1 MSTAPEP
8 TPTVSAPHSL
18 TAPHSLMERLLSP
31 QGIQALLS
39 TGGALFVGGMIT
51 WLATLG
57 VFDHPLVL
65 AVALGGANLAILLL
79 GYWLVLSTRYQLA
92 GLALTLLACLVMP
105 LHLWFYHAQNLLTF
119 DNHLWAAGLVISL
132 LYALT
137 ARVLRNIWFVPI
149 FLGGIAMTVLLILA
163 DMGQFWQ
170 ITAPAIA
177 LCLIG
182 IVAIHAERL
191 FTTDETSPFRRERF
205 GLAFF
210 WSGHV
215 LLGLGLLMVLVAQLA
230 GGPLYSTHLKSIY
243 QQWQVTPTD
252 LVTTQSG
259 KLIALF
265 LVLAGIYA
273 HLYSDMV
280 VRRKG
285 YYLQIAALLLV
296 WVEFLIIDL
305 LNINLRIETL
315 LGIVAGTGLILQLLD
330 HYLGH
335 RLPNGLPGLRFMGA
349 MLSIATVV
357 MGSFYYFADAF
368 SHVVGGWNKTDHHAG
383 WLVVESLPLLLP
395 SMIIAGVVQAVGY
408 YTSRHPYQRLYR
420 YGLSLAA
427 ILIPALLVSI
437 YGPATWFAQAGMMMV
452 LGVVAIVLAWRL
464 PVVRVLGGLVHLFV
478 AFWLLIG
485 LPQLFHIGGA
495 DFWPVL
501 GILLSASVF
510 YFLAAQL
517 LEQKPAIPM
526 GVLCLFLALLHI
538 FAWFDVALPYKMA
551 ACALVGAGLILVS
564 RMMGTKQSVKGTGN
578 MMDWVGKVIF
588 FISVLATMLLGV
600 QTFVAHSSP
609 AGIWPIF
616 NALLLEALLAGLFY
630 VTLRK
635 DQVSNLF
642 FACAITNVGLA
653 GGLLVTFM
661 ELPGWR
667 KMELAGVGTGLF
679 MTMMAFRAW
688 SREISHRHREDAVSP
703 LFLLGTMLICIPL
716 ALVVMSNRTTGQFLV
731 MDEAAMLIFGVL
743 LLGAGCVCQ
752 LRIPAI
758 AGAVL
763 TVLYIAGLLLF
774 FPWGHLGTASLILAG
789 GGAGLFLLGLGL
801 SIFRDRL
808 LALPQRVKDRKGIF
822 QVLGW
827 R

>member
-1 MSTAPEP
+1 MSTAPESLP
-8 TPTVSAPHSL
+8 SPPAPTVP
-18 TAPHSLMERLLSP
+18 APHSLMERLLSP
-31 QGIQALLS
+31 QGIQALLG

-65 AVALGGANLAILLL
+65 ATILGGANLALLLL
-79 GYWLVLSTRYQLA
+79 GFWLVLSTRYQLA

-105 LHLWFYHAQNLLTF
+105 LHLWFYHAQKLLTF

-210 WSGHV
+210 WSGHA

-252 LVTTQSG
+252 LVTTSSG

-315 LGIVAGTGLILQLLD
+315 LGIVAGTGLMLQLLD
-330 HYLGH
+330 RYLGH
-335 RLPNGLPGLRFMGA
+335 LLPRGLPVLPFMGTLLTIGTLLA
-349 MLSIATVV
+349 GT
-357 MGSFYYFADAF
+357 FYYFADGF
-368 SHVVGGWNKTDHHAG
+368 GHVGSGFNNPEHQLG
-383 WLVVESLPLLLP
+383 QFVVESRPILLL
-395 SMIIAGVVQAVGY
+395 SMIIAGAAQLVGY
-408 YTSRHPYQRLYR
+408 YTSKHPYQRLYQF
-420 YGLSLAA
+420 GLSLAV

-437 YGPATWFAQAGMMMV
+437 YGPATWFAQAGIIMV
-452 LGVVAIVLAWRL
+452 LGIGTIGLAWRQPL
-464 PVVRVLGGLVHLFV
+464 VRDLGVLVHLFV
-478 AFWLLIG
+478 AFWLLTG
-485 LPQLFHIGGA
+485 LPHLVRLGSS
-495 DFWPVL
+495 DLWPVL
-501 GILLSASVF
+501 GILLAASAF
-510 YFLAAQL
+510 YFLAVQL
-517 LEQKPAIPM
+517 LRQKLAIPM
-526 GVLCLFLALLHI
+526 GILCVLLALLHI
-538 FAWFDVALPYKMA
+538 FAWFDFALAYKMA
-551 ACALVGAGLILVS
+551 ACALLGAGLIVLSGWTQVKS
-564 RMMGTKQSVKGTGN
+564 TDKMNSNPIGTA
-578 MMDWVGKVIF
+578 GKVIF
-588 FISVLATMLLGV
+588 FIAVLATMLLGV
-600 QTFVAHSSP
+600 QTLAAHSAQSF
-609 AGIWPIF
+609 IWPIF
-616 NALLLEALLAGLFY
+616 NALLLEAALAGLFY
-630 VTLRK
+630 WTRRT
-635 DQVSNLF
+635 DHSRNLF
-642 FACAITNVGLA
+642 FACAITNVVLA
-653 GGLLVTFM
+653 GILLVM
-661 ELPGWR
+661 LMDLSLWR
-667 KMELAGVGTGLF
+667 KMELATIGLGLI
-679 MTMMAFRAW
+679 MTVSAFRAW
-688 SREISHRHREDAVSP
+688 SQETTSHRRQDSVSP
-703 LFLLGTMLICIPL
+703 LFLLGTLLICVPL
-716 ALVVMSNRTTGQFLV
+716 ALVVMANRSSGLFLV
-731 MDEAAMLIFGVL
+731 MDEAAMLIFGLL
-743 LLGAGCVCQ
+743 LLGAGCICQ

-763 TVLYIAGLLLF
+763 TVLYLVGLLIF
-774 FPWGHLGTASLILAG
+774 VPWGQLGTAALILAG
-789 GGAGLFLLGLGL
+789 GGAGLFLLGLAL

-808 LALPQRVKDRKGIF
+808 LALPQKVKDRKGIF

>member
-1 MSTAPEP
+1 MSTAPESMP
-8 TPTVSAPHSL
+8 TPPAP
-18 TAPHSLMERLLSP
+18 TAPPPHSLMERLLSP
-31 QGIQALLS
+31 QGIQALLGS
-39 TGGALFVGGMIT
+39 GGALFVGGIIT

-65 AVALGGANLAILLL
+65 ATILGGANLALLLL
-79 GYWLVLSTRYQLA
+79 GFWLVLSTRYQLA

-105 LHLWFYHAQNLLTF
+105 LHLWFYHAQKLLTF

-210 WSGHV
+210 WSGHA

-252 LVTTQSG
+252 LVTTSSG

-315 LGIVAGTGLILQLLD
+315 LGIVAATGLLLQLVD
-330 HYLGH
+330 RYLGH
-335 RLPNGLPGLRFMGA
+335 LLPRGLPVLPF
-349 MLSIATVV
+349 LSTLLTIGTLLAGT
-357 MGSFYYFADAF
+357 FYYFADGL
-368 SHVVGGWNKTDHHAG
+368 SHSGSGVDNPAHQLGQF
-383 WLVVESLPLLLP
+383 VVESRPILLL
-395 SMIIAGVVQAVGY
+395 SMIIAGLAQAVGY
-408 YTSRHPYQRLYR
+408 YTTKHPYQRLYQF
-420 YGLSLAA
+420 GLSLAA
-427 ILIPALLVSI
+427 ILIPALALSI
-437 YGPATWFAQAGMMMV
+437 YGPASWFAQAGIMMV
-452 LGVVAIVLAWRL
+452 LGIGAVVLAWRQ
-464 PVVRVLGGLVHLFV
+464 PMVRDLGVLVHLFV
-478 AFWLLIG
+478 AFWLLTG
-485 LPQLFHIGGA
+485 MFHIFRFDTA
-495 DFWPVL
+495 DIWPIV
-501 GILLSASVF
+501 GVLLSASAF
-510 YFLAAQL
+510 YILAAQL
-517 LEQKPAIPM
+517 LHQKPALAMCIVC
-526 GVLCLFLALLHI
+526 VLLALLHI
-538 FAWFDVALPYKMA
+538 FAWFDFVLPYKMA
-551 ACALVGAGLILVS
+551 ACAVLGAGLILLSGLVRTKS
-564 RMMGTKQSVKGTGN
+564 TGKEKGNPLGT
-578 MMDWVGKVIF
+578 VGKFIF

-600 QTFVAHSSP
+600 QTLVVGAGSSLV
-609 AGIWPIF
+609 WPIF
-616 NALLLEALLAGLFY
+616 NALVLEATLAGLFY
-630 VTLRK
+630 WTRRN
-635 DQVSNLF
+635 DPSRNLF
-642 FACAITNVGLA
+642 FACAITNVALA
-653 GGLLVTFM
+653 GILLVM
-661 ELPGWR
+661 LMDLSLWR
-667 KMELAGVGTGLF
+667 KMELAAIGLGMI
-679 MTMMAFRAW
+679 MTVSAFRAW
-688 SREISHRHREDAVSP
+688 SQEMTSHRRQDSVSP
-703 LFLLGTMLICIPL
+703 LFLLGSLLICVPL
-716 ALVVMSNRTTGQFLV
+716 ALVVMANRSSGHFLV
-731 MDEAAMLIFGVL
+731 MDEAAMLIIGLL
-743 LLGAGCVCQ
+743 LLGAGCICQ

-763 TVLYIAGLLLF
+763 TVLYLVGLLIF
-774 FPWGHLGTASLILAG
+774 VPWGQLGTAALILAG
-789 GGAGLFLLGLGL
+789 GGAGLFLIGLAL

-808 LALPQRVKDRKGIF
+808 LALPQKVKDRKGIF

>member
-1 MSTAPEP
+1 MSTAPESMP
-8 TPTVSAPHSL
+8 TPSAP
-18 TAPHSLMERLLSP
+18 TVPTPHSLMERLLSP
-31 QGIQALLS
+31 QGIQALLG

-57 VFDHPLVL
+57 IFDHPLVL
-65 AVALGGANLAILLL
+65 AATLGGVNLALLLL
-79 GYWLVLSTRYQLA
+79 GFWLVLSTRYQLA

-105 LHLWFYHAQNLLTF
+105 LHLWFYHAQKLLTF

-177 LCLIG
+177 MCLIG

-191 FTTDETSPFRRERF
+191 FTQDETSPFRRERF

-210 WSGHV
+210 WSGHA

-230 GGPLYSTHLKSIY
+230 GGPLYATYTKSIY

-252 LVTTQSG
+252 LVTTSSG

-265 LVLAGIYA
+265 LVLAAIYA

-315 LGIVAGTGLILQLLD
+315 LGIVAATGLLLQMVD
-330 HYLGH
+330 RYLGH
-335 RLPNGLPGLRFMGA
+335 LLPRGLPVLPFLGTLLTIGTLLAGM
-349 MLSIATVV
+349 
-357 MGSFYYFADAF
+357 FYYFADGL
-368 SHVVGGWNKTDHHAG
+368 SHAG
-383 WLVVESLPLLLP
+383 SGVNNPGHQLGQFVVESRPILLL
-395 SMIIAGVVQAVGY
+395 SMIIAGVAQAVGY
-408 YTSRHPYQRLYR
+408 YTSKHPYQRLYQT
-420 YGLSLAA
+420 GLSLAA

-437 YGPATWFAQAGMMMV
+437 YGPATWFAQAGIIMV
-452 LGVVAIVLAWRL
+452 LGIVAVVLAWRE
-464 PVVRVLGGLVHLFV
+464 PVLRDLGVLVHLFV
-478 AFWLLIG
+478 IFWLLLG
-485 LPQLFHIGGA
+485 LPHLFYLGTP

-501 GILLSASVF
+501 GVLLSASVF

-517 LEQKPAIPM
+517 LHQKPALAM
-526 GVLCLFLALLHI
+526 GILCVLLALLHI
-538 FAWFDVALPYKMA
+538 FAWFDFALPYKMA
-551 ACALVGAGLILVS
+551 ACTLLGAGLILLSGMVQTKS
-564 RMMGTKQSVKGTGN
+564 AGKEKSNPIGTA
-578 MMDWVGKVIF
+578 GKVVF
-588 FISVLATMLLGV
+588 FISVLATMLLSV
-600 QTFVAHSSP
+600 QTLVVGASSFLV
-609 AGIWPIF
+609 WPIF
-616 NALLLEALLAGLFY
+616 NALLLEAVLAGLFY
-630 VTLRK
+630 WTRK
-635 DQVSNLF
+635 NDHSRSLF
-642 FACAITNVGLA
+642 FACAITNVVLA
-653 GGLLVTFM
+653 GILLVMLMDLT
-661 ELPGWR
+661 LWR
-667 KMELAGVGTGLF
+667 KMELAAIGLGMI
-679 MTMMAFRAW
+679 MTVSAFRAW
-688 SREISHRHREDAVSP
+688 SQETTSHRHQNSVSP
-703 LFLLGTMLICIPL
+703 LFLLGTLLICVPL
-716 ALVVMSNRTTGQFLV
+716 ALVVMSNRSSGHFLV
-731 MDEAAMLIFGVL
+731 MDEAAMLIIGLL
-743 LLGAGCVCQ
+743 LLGAGCICQ

-763 TVLYIAGLLLF
+763 TVLYLAGLLLF
-774 FPWGHLGTASLILAG
+774 VPWGQLGTAALILAG

-808 LALPQRVKDRKGIF
+808 LALPQQVKDRKGIF